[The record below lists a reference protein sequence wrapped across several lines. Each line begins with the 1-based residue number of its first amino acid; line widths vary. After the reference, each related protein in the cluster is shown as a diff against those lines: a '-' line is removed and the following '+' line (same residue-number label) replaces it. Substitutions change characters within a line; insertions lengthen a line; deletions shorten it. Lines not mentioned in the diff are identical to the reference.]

1 MNRED
6 LLLGL
11 VYLYNE
17 EEDTTTVSW
26 SYKESPQLEYFI
38 IEYYDEILKEWR
50 PYDGHMGIVDKDNY

>member
-1 MNRED
+1 MNNEN

-17 EEDTTTVSW
+17 EEDATTVSW
-26 SYKESPQLEYFI
+26 SYRESSQLEYFI